1 MQHDTEMLGRRVL
14 HFPEK
19 TEVLPLSQSAYQCMC
34 SITSRTDETKVNI
47 NYFQN
52 MLNITD
58 ENTVNLVGLA
68 SIISYVLSYK

>member
-1 MQHDTEMLGRRVL
+1 
-14 HFPEK
+14 
-19 TEVLPLSQSAYQCMC
+19 MC
-34 SITSRTDETKVNI
+34 SITSRTDETKANI

-52 MLNITD
+52 MLNVTD